1 VVPLPYNGNE
11 SNKSTT
17 KMYRTECHTVWA
29 PFRGNAGGMGAFDG
43 PFSLGRGRPLFPR
56 KAGRA
61 SFLAISGHKPV
72 GTRQTSDQPDRDQH
86 GPRGRPLF
94 PRKVGRASFLAIT
107 GSQTHGHKADQ
118 DQPDQDQQRSSGR
131 ACLLFACY
139 SPSHKPNSS
148 RRIDDLMSGCAHS
161 CAESK
166 LDGRD
171 NH

>member
-29 PFRGNAGGMGAFDG
+29 PFRGNAGGTGAFDG

-72 GTRQTSDQPDRDQH
+72 GTRQTSDQPDRTNTD
-86 GPRGRPLF
+86 RGADRSF
-94 PRKVGRASFLAIT
+94 PGRWAERAFSQSLGHKPMGT
-107 GSQTHGHKADQ
+107 RQTRTSQTRTSSDQ
-118 DQPDQDQQRSSGR
+118 VAEP
-131 ACLLFACY
+131 ACCLLATLHHTNQTALGGSTIWC
-139 SPSHKPNSS
+139 
-148 RRIDDLMSGCAHS
+148 GCAHS